1 MLDSGVLVGLLD
13 QLVEVIKLSMWMFV
27 NLIERSVNHTR
38 LDILKQCLRRE
49 SNSPSLGMV
58 IVDDQCPIE
67 AALVVQ
73 CVDILIKLCNLVD
86 DFATF
91 WKFTMAI
98 VNHSRIINS

>member
-27 NLIERSVNHTR
+27 NLIERSGNHTR

-73 CVDILIKLCNLVD
+73 CVDILIKLCNLVID
-86 DFATF
+86 LADYWKITVATL
-91 WKFTMAI
+91 
-98 VNHSRIINS
+98 N